1 MEDTLSLKFSEY
13 VPGQLSDETN
23 ARKRVMAGITRSK
36 ICLDDDDDDDND
48 DDVLSNDNSPED
60 LTENQMS
67 VIAPIFLVSHWGTAM
82 QGW

>member
-23 ARKRVMAGITRSK
+23 ARKHVMAGVARSK
-36 ICLDDDDDDDND
+36 ICLDDDND

>member
-1 MEDTLSLKFSEY
+1 
-13 VPGQLSDETN
+13 
-23 ARKRVMAGITRSK
+23 MAGVARSK
-36 ICLDDDDDDDND
+36 ICLDDDDD